1 MSRIM
6 VVDDAVVIREKL
18 KILLTRG
25 GHEVVAEAGNGLQ
38 AALLYTRYRPD
49 IVTMDITMPGVDGI
63 DGIRKIR
70 ENDLGAQVVVISGLG
85 QKALILEALEA
96 GAAGFILKP
105 FDTAKVLSVIA
116 TVQERA
122 RSGAASENADRLKAA
137 FDALKNEKNKM
148 DDKLSGMMKA
158 SEKEFC
164 GGANGNDSDCR

>member
-38 AALLYTRYRPD
+38 AALLYSRYRPD

-70 ENDLGAQVVVISGLG
+70 ENDPTAQVVVISALG

-96 GAAGFILKP
+96 GATGFILKP

-116 TVQERA
+116 TVQERIA
-122 RSGAASENADRLKAA
+122 SGSSAGDAKRLKLEL
-137 FDALKNEKNKM
+137 DALKHEKKRM
-148 DDKLSGMMKA
+148 DEKLKGMTKG
-158 SEKEFC
+158 SEQ
-164 GGANGNDSDCR
+164 

>member
-1 MSRIM
+1 MSRIL

-38 AALLYTRYRPD
+38 AALLYTRYKPD
-49 IVTMDITMPGVDGI
+49 IVTMDLTMPGVDGI

-70 ENDLGAQVVVISGLG
+70 DNDPGAQVVVISALG
-85 QKALILEALEA
+85 QKAMILEALEA

-116 TVQERA
+116 TVEERTKNGVTA
-122 RSGAASENADRLKAA
+122 GNDDRLNAE
-137 FDALKNEKNKM
+137 FNALKNEKGQM
-148 DDKLSGMMKA
+148 DVKLNGMMRKNI
-158 SEKEFC
+158 
-164 GGANGNDSDCR
+164 GR